1 VNANSSIPN
10 KLFNIPIEDLKPGE
24 PSKVYLEQYKLY
36 LTFIDKIAD
45 RRQSAN
51 SYFLTLNT
59 GICAALAYFFSK
71 DAHPDIKDLY
81 LILPVAGL
89 ILSYF
94 WQRLVGS
101 YRQLSSGKYE
111 IVHAIEKHLPIAP
124 YTAEWDVLGYGDKP
138 TKYKPL
144 THVEVWVPR
153 LFIIMYAVVL
163 LYLSPWSKLP
173 LQIK

>member
-1 VNANSSIPN
+1 MLKN
-10 KLFNIPIEDLKPGE
+10 LFNTPVEDLKSHE
-24 PSKVYLEQYKLY
+24 PSMAYLEQYKLY

-71 DAHPDIKDLY
+71 DASPEIKDLY
-81 LILPVAGL
+81 LILPVSGL

-94 WQRLVGS
+94 WQRLVAS
-101 YRQLSSGKYE
+101 YRQLSTGKYE
-111 IVHAIEKHLPIAP
+111 IVHAIEKHLPLAP
-124 YTAEWDVLGYGDKP
+124 YRAEWDVLGYGDKP

-153 LFIIMYAVVL
+153 LFMGVYGIAF
-163 LYLSPWSKLP
+163 LYFVPWSKLP
-173 LQIK
+173 LQLK